1 MVGHIHLL
9 STMIQVLVNGQALV
23 MVRPEM
29 LRDSSPYLFFYHL
42 AKALYDQRQATADIA
57 FVMYLDRIGYESLK
71 ALHFVEKL
79 PTCSIGTEMTLRT
92 DYGEEVV
99 RFDVMFESGADV
111 LDRSESQMRFGA
123 QIDRMLR

>member
-1 MVGHIHLL
+1 
-9 STMIQVLVNGQALV
+9 MIQVLVNGQTLV

-42 AKALYDQRQATADIA
+42 AKALYEQRQATADVA
-57 FVMYLDRIGYESLK
+57 FIMYLDRIGYESLR

-79 PTCSIGTEMTLRT
+79 PACPVGTEMVLRS

-99 RFDVMFESGADV
+99 KFDVMFESGADV
-111 LDRSESQMRFGA
+111 LDRSEAQMKFGA

>member
-1 MVGHIHLL
+1 
-9 STMIQVLVNGQALV
+9 MIQVLVNGQTLV

-57 FVMYLDRIGYESLK
+57 FAMYLDRIGYESMK
-71 ALHFVEKL
+71 ALYFVEKL
-79 PTCSIGTEMTLRT
+79 PTCSIGAEMTLRT